1 MPHQA
6 MEKAISEVPKQTR
19 ALTKARPYLL
29 EVADKLQDDI
39 LGILSVVASATSD
52 MCLVV
57 TPSRI
62 VGVGDDGSVEVWR
75 YEDVKQVMVV
85 GGKKKLF
92 GGRDFTFFNIY
103 LPNGSVRVFQTLDE
117 YDYLN
122 RIGMLAESACR
133 KAQIANL

>member
-1 MPHQA
+1 MSRQA
-6 MEKAISEVPKQTR
+6 MEKTISEVPKQTR

-39 LGILSVVASATSD
+39 LGILSVVVSPESD

-62 VGVGDDGSVEVWR
+62 VGVRDDGSVEVWR
-75 YEDVKQVMVV
+75 YEDLKQVMVV
-85 GGKKKLF
+85 GGEKKLF
-92 GGRDFTFFNIY
+92 GRRDFTFFNIY
-103 LPNGSVRVFQTLDE
+103 LSNGSARTFQTLDE
-117 YDYLN
+117 YEYLN
-122 RIGMLAESACR
+122 RIGQLAESACR